1 LTAHVGDVGDC
12 SYRSGC
18 HTLGCLE
25 DAKCAPAPGAWIGPC
40 SDVPMDL
47 TPMSSAS
54 CDWRNTN
61 APAQCWAGCPV
72 GYALTGLFRDAND
85 NLRGI
90 TKVRCCQASA
100 LAPTLLSVVSAAAGS
115 EATLLYPGQRLCS
128 PTSCSYY
135 LTLQTDGRLALYNN
149 QSSTLMWTSSASS
162 SDANPCTL
170 AVQPNGSV
178 AIYNRNNVSVWS
190 GSPVSGAG
198 SGPYTLRV
206 SGDGWPFVYDAAGT
220 ALGDPSHLRSVRQAF
235 ACAVMQ
241 HSGCAPHSPCASAP
255 RFASSPY

>member
-1 LTAHVGDVGDC
+1 
-12 SYRSGC
+12 
-18 HTLGCLE
+18 
-25 DAKCAPAPGAWIGPC
+25 
-40 SDVPMDL
+40 
-47 TPMSSAS
+47 MSSAS
-54 CDWRNTN
+54 CDWHNTN

-149 QSSTLMWTSSASS
+149 QSSTLMWTSCASS

-190 GSPVSGAG
+190 GSPISGAG

-206 SGDGWPFVYDAAGT
+206 SDSGWPFVYDAAGL
-220 ALGDPSHLRSVRQAF
+220 ALGDPSICDLYGRNLAF
-235 ACAVMQ
+235 VVTQ
-241 HSGCAPHSPCASAP
+241 HSRPTLHSLEPWPLASLL
-255 RFASSPY
+255 RLY